1 VGEASV
7 YWRVRDNDYA
17 ISMRNG
23 HEAVITNAQLANTRW
38 QQALIIGASLMLV
51 VSLLAFGLLLVA
63 IQQRL
68 VEPPR
73 FSVHIGHVYFGAPCP
88 SPAFDCDIN
97 LNYYAVWRG
106 QDMPNG
112 RIHFDEVFFTY
123 LKKKR

>member
-1 VGEASV
+1 MG
-7 YWRVRDNDYA
+7 
-17 ISMRNG
+17 NG
-23 HEAVITNAQLANTRW
+23 REAVITNAQPANTRW

-51 VSLLAFGLLLVA
+51 LTLLAFGLLLVA